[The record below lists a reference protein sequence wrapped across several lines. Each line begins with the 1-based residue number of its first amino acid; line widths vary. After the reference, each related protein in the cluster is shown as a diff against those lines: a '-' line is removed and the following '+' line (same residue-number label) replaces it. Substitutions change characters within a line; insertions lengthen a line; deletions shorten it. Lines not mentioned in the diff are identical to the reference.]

1 MNEETPDQY
10 DMWPSKE
17 THESVG
23 IHMTDFN
30 FRCERI
36 ARFRKKGVGDMVISL
51 KFIFFPSLIEEVM
64 MDMSIVKQIQ
74 TPQESRLS
82 IRKKGQGTNFIYFVG
97 GDYDG
102 DRKMDDLKFFYRAYI
117 ADALSG
123 GRIEKDKDLC
133 AKVQIFLENSSSL
146 WEMMRLILQ

>member
-36 ARFRKKGVGDMVISL
+36 ARFRKKGVGDM
-51 KFIFFPSLIEEVM
+51 
-64 MDMSIVKQIQ
+64 
-74 TPQESRLS
+74 
-82 IRKKGQGTNFIYFVG
+82 GTNFIYFVG

-123 GRIEKDKDLC
+123 GCMEKDKDLC

>member
-30 FRCERI
+30 F
-36 ARFRKKGVGDMVISL
+36 S
-51 KFIFFPSLIEEVM
+51 
-64 MDMSIVKQIQ
+64 
-74 TPQESRLS
+74 
-82 IRKKGQGTNFIYFVG
+82 

-123 GRIEKDKDLC
+123 GCMEKDKDLC